1 MKLSP
6 WYIVFML
13 FMIGCACDIVE
24 QKPKKIIKATGN
36 AVVEKE
42 PMIRIDSIGSNLDTV
57 TKENETFDT
66 TVVTVNE
73 LVNEFSFVDHFETK
87 SGLIIDWIKK
97 NRGRSLNKGELL
109 MIEYRLSLPNGK
121 IIDGNNRMDLP
132 YLPFVLGFNMQ
143 NKGWDEALALMRVG
157 DIAQV
162 KIPAN
167 LAYGEKGL
175 GELIPPNTENW
186 LFVKIHGIVSPTSDL
201 DGIKIW
207 ELNSGKSSGL
217 KEMSK
222 VKFHM
227 IVSSESRA
235 NILNTYTSNF
245 PVTYTPGQ
253 KNYPIGLRKVLNNA
267 KIGQQIFVV
276 LNSEMASIESGDLG
290 VSNSKESVFYN
301 LKILEIE

>member
-24 QKPKKIIKATGN
+24 QKPKKISKATGN
-36 AVVEKE
+36 AVIEKE
-42 PMIRIDSIGSNLDTV
+42 PMIRVDSIGSNLDTV
-57 TKENETFDT
+57 TNENETFDT

-97 NRGRSLNKGELL
+97 TRGRSLNKGELL
-109 MIEYRLSLPNGK
+109 MIEYRLSLPDGK
-121 IIDGNNRMDLP
+121 IIDGNNRMKLP

-143 NKGWDEALALMRVG
+143 NKGWDEALSRMHVG
-157 DIAQV
+157 DMAQV

-175 GELIPPNTENW
+175 GELVPPNTENW
-186 LFVKIHGIVSPTSDL
+186 LFVKIHGVVSPTSDL
-201 DGIKIW
+201 DGVKIW
-207 ELNSGKSSGL
+207 ELNSGKASGL

-276 LNSEMASIESGDLG
+276 LNPEMASIEAGDLG
-290 VSNSKESVFYN
+290 VTRSKEAVFYN

>member
-1 MKLSP
+1 MKLNA
-6 WYIVFML
+6 WYLVFMM
-13 FMIGCACDIVE
+13 FMIGCACDLVE
-24 QKPKKIIKATGN
+24 QKPNKKVKTAVN
-36 AVVEKE
+36 VVVEKE
-42 PMIRIDSIGSNLDTV
+42 AIISLDSSFSDLDTISHED
-57 TKENETFDT
+57 KPFDT
-66 TVVTVNE
+66 TVVTVKE
-73 LVNEFSFVDHFETK
+73 VVDEFSFVDHLETK
-87 SGLIIDWIKK
+87 SGLVIDWIKK
-97 NRGRSLNKGELL
+97 TRGRSLNKGELL
-109 MIEYRLSLPNGK
+109 MIEYRLSLPDGK
-121 IIDGNNRMDLP
+121 IIDGNNRMKLP

-143 NKGWDEALALMRVG
+143 NKGWDEALSRMHVG
-157 DIAQV
+157 DMAQV

-175 GELIPPNTENW
+175 GELVPPNTENW
-186 LFVKIHGIVSPTSDL
+186 LFVKIHGVVSPTSDL
-201 DGIKIW
+201 DGVKIW
-207 ELNSGKSSGL
+207 ELNSGKASGL

-276 LNSEMASIESGDLG
+276 LNPEMASIEAGDLG
-290 VSNSKESVFYN
+290 VTRSKEAVFYN